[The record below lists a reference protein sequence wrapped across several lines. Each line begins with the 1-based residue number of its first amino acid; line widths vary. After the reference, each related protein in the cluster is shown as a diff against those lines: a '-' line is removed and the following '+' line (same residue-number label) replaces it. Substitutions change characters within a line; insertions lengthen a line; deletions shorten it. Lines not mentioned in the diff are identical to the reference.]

1 MGCPMKRTVAILLTL
16 SLPLFTAAQNKHNLS
31 LDQSIDLSLRQ
42 GYAVQNTTSQYL
54 ASKKGFESALRKMRT
69 SVALSLD
76 VPSFSESLNNQFNP
90 STQLYEFYQLRTTR
104 VQSGLTI
111 TQPLIFSGG
120 SITFRETLFGREQ
133 LSGLSGFSQSGH
145 DYFNNFSVELR
156 QPLLTPNL
164 LQLSSDR
171 ASINLEQARSDFMK
185 NQLDV
190 IYNVTESFFS
200 LYQLSQRVEITKEQV
215 KQNEESYQTSK
226 NKFNAGLIPEVEVL
240 QSEVDLVS
248 SQNDLFNAERDLS
261 RTKNGFRLLA
271 GIPTDDDVELVA
283 SLSYQPVK
291 IDQARAIQSALE
303 NRSEVLNADRN
314 KQLRK
319 MDIDL
324 ATSKSDFRL
333 DVTATYGFNRNDQ
346 ELNNVFHDFGRARSA
361 TLTVSVPLFDWG
373 SNSLEVEAAQVL
385 HTNSQATY
393 DFVRQQIRQEI
404 VDLINRIQA
413 AESRIKV
420 LEKVVAVAQKSYDI
434 SLSRFQSGTISR
446 NDLAQAQQ
454 RLTTAK
460 INNLSALIDYR
471 IGLADLKRRTLYD
484 FEKNEP
490 VRPTFV
496 D

>member
-1 MGCPMKRTVAILLTL
+1 MKRTIAILLTL
-16 SLPLFTAAQNKHNLS
+16 SMPLFAAAQNKHDLS

-76 VPSFSESLNNQFNP
+76 IPSFSESLNNQFNP

-120 SITFRETLFGREQ
+120 SLTFRETLFGREQ

-190 IYNVTESFFS
+190 VYNVTESFFS
-200 LYQLSQRVEITKEQV
+200 LYQLAQRVEITKEQV

-248 SQNDLFNAERDLS
+248 SQNDLFNTERDLS
-261 RTKNGFRLLA
+261 RTKNAFRLLA

-283 SLSYQPVK
+283 SLSYQPVQ
-291 IDQARAIQSALE
+291 IDQAKAIQSALE

-324 ATSKSDFRL
+324 AISKSDFRL
-333 DVTATYGFNRNDQ
+333 DLTATYGLNRNDQ
-346 ELNNVFHDFGRARSA
+346 ELNNVFRDFGRTRGA
-361 TLTVSVPLFDWG
+361 TLTLSAPLFDWG

-385 HTNSQATY
+385 HTNALATY

-404 VDLINRIQA
+404 NDLINRIQA

-490 VRPTFV
+490 VRPNFV

>member
-1 MGCPMKRTVAILLTL
+1 
-16 SLPLFTAAQNKHNLS
+16 
-31 LDQSIDLSLRQ
+31 
-42 GYAVQNTTSQYL
+42 
-54 ASKKGFESALRKMRT
+54 
-69 SVALSLD
+69 
-76 VPSFSESLNNQFNP
+76 
-90 STQLYEFYQLRTTR
+90 
-104 VQSGLTI
+104 
-111 TQPLIFSGG
+111 
-120 SITFRETLFGREQ
+120 
-133 LSGLSGFSQSGH
+133 
-145 DYFNNFSVELR
+145 
-156 QPLLTPNL
+156 
-164 LQLSSDR
+164 
-171 ASINLEQARSDFMK
+171 
-185 NQLDV
+185 
-190 IYNVTESFFS
+190 
-200 LYQLSQRVEITKEQV
+200 
-215 KQNEESYQTSK
+215 
-226 NKFNAGLIPEVEVL
+226 VL

-248 SQNDLFNAERDLS
+248 SQNDLFNTERDLS
-261 RTKNGFRLLA
+261 RTKNAFRLFA

-283 SLSYQPVK
+283 TLSYQPVQ
-291 IDQARAIQSALE
+291 IDQTKAIQSALE

-333 DVTATYGFNRNDQ
+333 DLTATYGFNRNDS
-346 ELNNVFHDFGRARSA
+346 ELNNVFRDFGRTRSA
-361 TLTVSVPLFDWG
+361 TLTVSAPLFDWG

-385 HTNSQATY
+385 HTNAQATY

-404 VDLINRIQA
+404 NDLISRIQA